1 MKDNID
7 KSAADSDLQLVR
19 RLCRCCKT
27 TLYLEEK
34 KLYVFDPS
42 SSSNSAKSEVCLWMQ
57 SQGRICTLHYKNN
70 VDDRYY
76 DVDTYGSSLED
87 ACKNFLDTALDPR
100 YSLKTDSSISSSKK
114 SSYADFP
121 DESVDTREKLSIW
134 LALRGF

>member
-1 MKDNID
+1 MKEKED
-7 KSAADSDLQLVR
+7 SSDLQLVR

-27 TLYLEEK
+27 TLCLEEK
-34 KLYVFDPS
+34 KLYVFNPS
-42 SSSNSAKSEVCLWMQ
+42 SSSNSAKSEVCLWMKSQ
-57 SQGRICTLHYKNN
+57 SGEYCTLHYKNN

-76 DVDTYGSSLED
+76 DVNTYGSSLED

-100 YSLKTDSSISSSKK
+100 YSLKTDSLTSSFSKK
-114 SSYADFP
+114 SGCADFP